1 MRDLFSSLHSDDGG
15 QSRRRGA
22 RRADAGASRP
32 RRQTTPQQPQRPRHS
47 QKAQQ
52 DRLRATQRT
61 QYSRPQPQSRRSGAA
76 QVPQHQNGH
85 SDAVQVPQPRS
96 AAQQR
101 NAARRQAV
109 AKRKKTINRPA
120 LALAAAAVVAVLAI
134 GGLVASCGAPADQPA
149 TDTAAE
155 NQTATFEPT
164 TVHFVAVGDNLPEEQ
179 IGAWAD
185 AQAGT
190 TDDGLYDYTAL
201 YAPIKSYIASADL
214 AYVKEETHCGGD
226 DIGPKGYPSFNTT
239 DAMADALVDTGFD
252 LVASAS
258 NHSYDWGYFGAND
271 HSCEL
276 WKTKDV
282 VFTGTAD
289 CAEDAAKI
297 ATIEKNG
304 ITFALLDYT
313 YGVNG
318 YEQSDLPSY
327 AVNFIDKDRIASDVA
342 AAKQQADVVLVAM
355 HWGTEN
361 LMEADETQT
370 EYAQYLADLGVDV
383 VLGSHPHVIGPMRW
397 VEGKDGNRTLVAY
410 SLGNFVSRH
419 EAPSPKNELEGMLSC
434 DFVRSEDGSVSVQ
447 NVVWTPLVNHTDGED
462 FAVYALK
469 DYTNE
474 LAAQDSVFSEL
485 EDPVAWLKETSAEVV
500 GGGFGIDA

>member
-1 MRDLFSSLHSDDGG
+1 MRDLSTSPNGNDGNRN
-15 QSRRRGA
+15 RRRGT
-22 RRADAGASRP
+22 RRVDAGASRP
-32 RRQTTPQQPQRPRHS
+32 LHQAANQNPRRHRSQPARQDQHRAAQR
-47 QKAQQ
+47 AQHAQ
-52 DRLRATQRT
+52 
-61 QYSRPQPQSRRSGAA
+61 PQPQDTRRRSTPMP
-76 QVPQHQNGH
+76 QVPDTAQQ
-85 SDAVQVPQPRS
+85 RS
-96 AAQQR
+96 AAR
-101 NAARRQAV
+101 RSAVARRKPAG
-109 AKRKKTINRPA
+109 RPNA
-120 LALAAAAVVAVLAI
+120 IIPAFIAMAVVAVLAV
-134 GGLVASCGAPADQPA
+134 GGLAASCNAPADQTA
-149 TDTAAE
+149 TDASAETEAA
-155 NQTATFEPT
+155 QVVQPT
-164 TVHFVAVGDNLPEEQ
+164 SVHFVAVGDNLPEEQ

-190 TDDGLYDYTAL
+190 TGDGLYDYSAL
-201 YAPIKSYIASADL
+201 YAPIKSYIESADL

-239 DAMADALVDTGFD
+239 DAMADAIVSAGFD

-342 AAKQQADVVLVAM
+342 TAEQQADVVLVAM

-361 LMEADETQT
+361 LMEADETQL

-397 VEGKDGNRTLVAY
+397 VEGKDGNQTLVAY

-434 DFVRSEDGSVSVQ
+434 DFVRGEDGTVSVE
-447 NVVWTPLVNHTDGED
+447 NVVWTPLVNHTDGET

-485 EDPVAWLKETSAEVV
+485 EDPCAWLKQTSEDVV
-500 GGGFGIDA
+500 GGGFDIDA

>member
-1 MRDLFSSLHSDDGG
+1 MRDLSPNSHTNGG
-15 QSRRRGA
+15 GEHGRKRGT
-22 RRADAGASRP
+22 RRADAGTARP
-32 RRQTTPQQPQRPRHS
+32 RAQAASQQARQAQSPRHAQHAAQGQRPAAGRPH
-47 QKAQQ
+47 QPRPQAQGQ
-52 DRLRATQRT
+52 RRRATPI
-61 QYSRPQPQSRRSGAA
+61 PQMPD
-76 QVPQHQNGH
+76 V
-85 SDAVQVPQPRS
+85 
-96 AAQQR
+96 AQQR
-101 NAARRQAV
+101 NAAHRRAV
-109 AKRKKTINRPA
+109 ARRAPFPNKAVLT
-120 LALAAAAVVAVLAI
+120 LAATLVAAVLAV
-134 GGLVASCGAPADQPA
+134 GGLVTSCNAPADQTASDATAETETVQASTPA
-149 TDTAAE
+149 S
-155 NQTATFEPT
+155 
-164 TVHFVAVGDNLPEEQ
+164 VHFVAVGDNLPEER
-179 IGAWAD
+179 IGAYAD
-185 AQAGT
+185 AQAGET
-190 TDDGLYDYTAL
+190 GDGEYDYTSI
-201 YAPIKSYIASADL
+201 YENIKPYIESADL

-289 CAEDAAKI
+289 SAEDAAKI

-327 AVNFIDKDRIASDVA
+327 AVNFIDKDRIAADVA
-342 AAKQQADVVLVAM
+342 TAKQQADVVLVAM

-397 VEGKDGNRTLVAY
+397 VEGSSGKKTLVAY
-410 SLGNFVSRH
+410 SLGNFLSRH

-434 DFVRSEDGSVSVQ
+434 DFVRGEDGAVSVQ
-447 NVVWTPLVNHTDGED
+447 NVVWTPLVNHTDGETYRI
-462 FAVYALK
+462 YALK

-474 LAAQDSVFSEL
+474 LAAADATFSGL
-485 EDPVAWLKETSAEVV
+485 DDPVAWLKQTAAEVV
-500 GGGFGIDA
+500 GGGFDIDA

>member
-1 MRDLFSSLHSDDGG
+1 MRDLYSNQRGADGG
-15 QSRRRGA
+15 QNRRRGT
-22 RRADAGASRP
+22 RRSSAGSSRP
-32 RRQTTPQQPQRPRHS
+32 RHQAAPEQPRASRGSATRHARQRQQPQPQRRH
-47 QKAQQ
+47 
-52 DRLRATQRT
+52 
-61 QYSRPQPQSRRSGAA
+61 AA
-76 QVPQHQNGH
+76 QVPQMRGTTQ
-85 SDAVQVPQPRS
+85 QRS
-96 AAQQR
+96 AAR
-101 NAARRQAV
+101 RHAVARR
-109 AKRKKTINRPA
+109 KPGIDPSA
-120 LALAAAAVVAVLAI
+120 LLFAAIAVVAVLAI
-134 GGLVASCGAPADQPA
+134 GGIVTTCARPASDDAQQSQQAEETQP
-149 TDTAAE
+149 TTY
-155 NQTATFEPT
+155 EPT
-164 TVHFVAVGDNLPEEQ
+164 SVHFVAVGDNLPEEQ

-185 AQAGT
+185 AQDGT
-190 TDDGLYDYTAL
+190 TGDGKYDYTAL
-201 YAPIKSYIASADL
+201 YAPIKSYIESADL

-239 DAMADALVDTGFD
+239 DAMADAIVDTGFD
-252 LVASAS
+252 LVGSAS

-289 CAEDAAKI
+289 SAADAAKI
-297 ATIEKNG
+297 ATIERNG

-342 AAKQQADVVLVAM
+342 TAKQQADVVLVAM

-361 LMEADETQT
+361 LMEADDTQT

-397 VEGKDGNRTLVAY
+397 VEGKDGNQTLVAY

-434 DFVRSEDGSVSVQ
+434 DFVRAEDGSVSVQ
-447 NVVWTPLVNHTDGED
+447 NVVWTPLVNHTDGET

-474 LAAQDSVFSEL
+474 LAAQDSTFSGL
-485 EDPVAWLKETSAEVV
+485 EDPVAWLKQTSEEVV
-500 GGGFGIDA
+500 GGGFAIDA

>member
-1 MRDLFSSLHSDDGG
+1 MRDLSTSPNGNDGDRN
-15 QSRRRGA
+15 RRRGT
-22 RRADAGASRP
+22 RRVDAGASRP
-32 RRQTTPQQPQRPRHS
+32 LHQAANQDPRRHRSQPARQDQRRA
-47 QKAQQ
+47 AQ
-52 DRLRATQRT
+52 RAQHA
-61 QYSRPQPQSRRSGAA
+61 QPQPQGNRRRSTPM
-76 QVPQHQNGH
+76 PQIP
-85 SDAVQVPQPRS
+85 D

-101 NAARRQAV
+101 SAARRSAV
-109 AKRKKTINRPA
+109 ARRKPTGRLSAIIPA
-120 LALAAAAVVAVLAI
+120 FIAMAVVAVLAV
-134 GGLVASCGAPADQPA
+134 GGLTASCNAPADQ
-149 TDTAAE
+149 TAADASAE
-155 NQTATFEPT
+155 TETAQVVQPT
-164 TVHFVAVGDNLPEEQ
+164 SVHFVAVGDNLPEEQ

-190 TDDGLYDYTAL
+190 TGDGLYDYTTL
-201 YAPIKSYIASADL
+201 YAPIKSYIESADL

-239 DAMADALVDTGFD
+239 DAMADAIVSTGFD

-282 VFTGTAD
+282 VFAGTAD
-289 CAEDAAKI
+289 CADDAAKI

-361 LMEADETQT
+361 LMEADETQL

-397 VEGKDGNRTLVAY
+397 VEGKDGNQTLVAY

-434 DFVRSEDGSVSVQ
+434 DFVRAEDGTVSVQ
-447 NVVWTPLVNHTDGED
+447 NVVWTPLVNHTDGET

-485 EDPVAWLKETSAEVV
+485 DDPCAWLKQTSEDVV
-500 GGGFGIDA
+500 GGGFDIDA

>member
-1 MRDLFSSLHSDDGG
+1 MRDLSTSPHDNDGDR
-15 QSRRRGA
+15 SRRRGT
-22 RRADAGASRP
+22 RRADAGTSRP
-32 RRQTTPQQPQRPRHS
+32 LRHAASQESQRPHSQPARQPQAKRQGQRRAAPH
-47 QKAQQ
+47 AQH
-52 DRLRATQRT
+52 TQ
-61 QYSRPQPQSRRSGAA
+61 PQPQGARRRSAPM
-76 QVPQHQNGH
+76 PQMPTAEQ
-85 SDAVQVPQPRS
+85 QRS
-96 AAQQR
+96 AAR
-101 NAARRQAV
+101 RGAAARRKPAV
-109 AKRKKTINRPA
+109 NGAIPA
-120 LALAAAAVVAVLAI
+120 LAAMLVVAALAVGGIFSSCAPHADQGQQQNEPEAETAVVTP
-134 GGLVASCGAPADQPA
+134 AS
-149 TDTAAE
+149 
-155 NQTATFEPT
+155 
-164 TVHFVAVGDNLPEEQ
+164 VHFVAVGDNLPEEQ

-185 AQAGT
+185 ALAGT
-190 TDDGLYDYTAL
+190 TGDGLYDYTGL
-201 YAPIKSYIASADL
+201 YAPIKSYIESADL

-239 DAMADALVDTGFD
+239 DAMADAIVDTGFD

-318 YEQSDLPSY
+318 YEESDLPSY

-342 AAKQQADVVLVAM
+342 TAKQQADVVLVAM

-434 DFVRSEDGSVSVQ
+434 DFVRGEDGAVSVQ
-447 NVVWTPLVNHTDGED
+447 NVVWTPLVNHTDGET

-469 DYTNE
+469 DYTND

-485 EDPVAWLKETSAEVV
+485 DDPVAWLKETSAEVV
-500 GGGFGIDA
+500 GGGFDIDA